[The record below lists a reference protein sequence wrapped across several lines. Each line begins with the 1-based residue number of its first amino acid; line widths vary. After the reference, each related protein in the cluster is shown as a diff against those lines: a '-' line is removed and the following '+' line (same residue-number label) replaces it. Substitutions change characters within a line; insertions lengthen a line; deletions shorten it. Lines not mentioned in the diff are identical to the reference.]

1 MAALAAALAA
11 GLLLVVAVAPAEAD
25 TDSADGEQLCA
36 FAPPHDSGIVGFLG
50 CRGLFVL
57 FLLER
62 D

>member
-36 FAPPHDSGIVGFLG
+36 APRFWDCWFPGMPWAL
-50 CRGLFVL
+50 CFVPT
-57 FLLER
+57 
-62 D
+62 